1 MWRFSCVVQHSGFW
15 YLREGGK
22 WGENYNFSQLTS
34 PRGFPGIRAAIGN
47 PDRGQHSP
55 RSEETEYSIQ
65 GGQSSQNSWNT
76 GPEKGELH
84 GEGRTAERE
93 RALWRFAESSVWSL
107 LLYSGWKN
115 KHQKAVGR
123 ELQSSQRDGNSLS
136 SHLPEVTK
144 PRLFRVSGRFL
155 S

>member
-1 MWRFSCVVQHSGFW
+1 MCSTTFRMLIPERRGKTRWDLQFLPAYFPERLSRHQSRDREPRRRPARSQIWGNKSTAFREAKAARIPGTQDQRKGSC
-15 YLREGGK
+15 RERGGL
-22 WGENYNFSQLTS
+22 Q
-34 PRGFPGIRAAIGN
+34 
-47 PDRGQHSP
+47 
-55 RSEETEYSIQ
+55 
-65 GGQSSQNSWNT
+65 
-76 GPEKGELH
+76 
-84 GEGRTAERE
+84 RE

-115 KHQKAVGR
+115 NHQKVVGR

-144 PRLFRVSGRFL
+144 PQIFRVSGRFL

>member
-1 MWRFSCVVQHSGFW
+1 MCSTTFRILIPERRGKMRWELQFLPAYFPERLSRHQSSD
-15 YLREGGK
+15 RE
-22 WGENYNFSQLTS
+22 
-34 PRGFPGIRAAIGN
+34 PRQRPAL
-47 PDRGQHSP
+47 S
-55 RSEETEYSIQ
+55 RSEETEYSIR

-115 KHQKAVGR
+115 NHQKVVGR

-144 PRLFRVSGRFL
+144 PQIFRVSGRFL